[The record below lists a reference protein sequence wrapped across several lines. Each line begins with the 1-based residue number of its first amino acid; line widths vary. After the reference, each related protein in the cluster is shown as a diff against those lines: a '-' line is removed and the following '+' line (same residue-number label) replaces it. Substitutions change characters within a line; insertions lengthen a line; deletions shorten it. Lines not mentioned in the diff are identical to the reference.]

1 MKQFYKINEI
11 SKLYNIGPDSLRY
24 YEKLGLLAPK
34 RGKNNYRLYTL
45 DDLWRLNIIRDLR
58 RLGFPMEKIREYMDN
73 RSVENTRKLL
83 TEELDAIHQQIQELN
98 RLQKNV
104 EERLQTLSSAED
116 QTLLKI
122 RLQTFPDRYCH
133 TLNTPY
139 HTDEEM
145 DLLVKQLLN
154 KNTENL
160 YIISNH
166 NIGSFLPLKEINNGQ
181 YENYSG
187 VFIIDNYGEYCLSG
201 GTYLTF
207 TYAGDYRQ
215 NVTYIPELLTYAA
228 RHGLVPDGP
237 LLELINRQISANIL
251 QNFNYEYIRKTDFK
265 FFCMNCNRMC
275 RTHSNK
281 KTVSIRMLLF
291 FQHTNTG
298 RFFISYFFLC
308 YNFQDLHRKC
318 FRTITSS

>member
-1 MKQFYKINEI
+1 
-11 SKLYNIGPDSLRY
+11 
-24 YEKLGLLAPK
+24 
-34 RGKNNYRLYTL
+34 
-45 DDLWRLNIIRDLR
+45 
-58 RLGFPMEKIREYMDN
+58 MEKIREYMDN

-83 TEELDAIHQQIQELN
+83 TEELDAIHHQIQELN

-104 EERLQTLSSAED
+104 EERLQTLSGAED

-215 NVTYIPELLTYAA
+215 NVTYIPELFNLCSPSRSGSGWTSSGADLGRQPSIGRYQRTY
-228 RHGLVPDGP
+228 
-237 LLELINRQISANIL
+237 
-251 QNFNYEYIRKTDFK
+251 Y
-265 FFCMNCNRMC
+265 
-275 RTHSNK
+275 RTS
-281 KTVSIRMLLF
+281 
-291 FQHTNTG
+291 
-298 RFFISYFFLC
+298 
-308 YNFQDLHRKC
+308 
-318 FRTITSS
+318 ITSISERLISNLSV

>member
-1 MKQFYKINEI
+1 MKQFFKINEI

-83 TEELDAIHQQIQELN
+83 TEELDIIHQQIQELN

-104 EERLQTLSSAED
+104 EERLLTLSGAED
-116 QTLLKI
+116 QALLKI

-133 TLNTPY
+133 TLHIPY

-166 NIGSFLPLKEINNGQ
+166 NIGSFLPLEERKD
-181 YENYSG
+181 STK
-187 VFIIDNYGEYCLSG
+187 IILECLS
-201 GTYLTF
+201 LII
-207 TYAGDYRQ
+207 RESI
-215 NVTYIPELLTYAA
+215 VSAA
-228 RHGLVPDGP
+228 VLILPSPMQVITVRTP
-237 LLELINRQISANIL
+237 LIFR
-251 QNFNYEYIRKTDFK
+251 NFST
-265 FFCMNCNRMC
+265 MQM
-275 RTHSNK
+275 
-281 KTVSIRMLLF
+281 VMVLF
-291 FQHTNTG
+291 
-298 RFFISYFFLC
+298 LM
-308 YNFQDLHRKC
+308 DL
-318 FRTITSS
+318 FWN

>member
-104 EERLQTLSSAED
+104 EERLQTLSGAED

-160 YIISNH
+160 YIISTITLAH
-166 NIGSFLPLKEINNGQ
+166 SFRLRKSITGSMK
-181 YENYSG
+181 
-187 VFIIDNYGEYCLSG
+187 IIPVYLSSII
-201 GTYLTF
+201 TESI
-207 TYAGDYRQ
+207 
-215 NVTYIPELLTYAA
+215 VSVAA
-228 RHGLVPDGP
+228 
-237 LLELINRQISANIL
+237 LIL
-251 QNFNYEYIRKTDFK
+251 
-265 FFCMNCNRMC
+265 
-275 RTHSNK
+275 HSPTQGI
-281 KTVSIRMLLF
+281 TVRMLLI
-291 FQHTNTG
+291 FQ
-298 RFFISYFFLC
+298 
-308 YNFQDLHRKC
+308 NF
-318 FRTITSS
+318 

>member
-1 MKQFYKINEI
+1 MKQFFKINEI

-83 TEELDAIHQQIQELN
+83 TEELDVIHQQIRELN

-104 EERLQTLSSAED
+104 EERLLTLSGAED
-116 QTLLKI
+116 QALLKI

-133 TLNTPY
+133 TLHIPY

-166 NIGSFLPLKEINNGQ
+166 NIGSFLPLEEIKKGQ

-187 VFIIDNYGEYCLSG
+187 VFIIDNSGEYCLRG
-201 GTYLTF
+201 GTYITF

-215 NVTYIPELLTYAA
+215 NTTYIPELLNYADG
-228 RHGLVPDGP
+228 HGLVPDGP
-237 LLELINRQISANIL
+237 ILELIWVDNHQSADIREHITEL
-251 QNFNYEYIRKTDFK
+251 QLRIYSK
-265 FFCMNCNRMC
+265 F
-275 RTHSNK
+275 
-281 KTVSIRMLLF
+281 
-291 FQHTNTG
+291 
-298 RFFISYFFLC
+298 
-308 YNFQDLHRKC
+308 
-318 FRTITSS
+318 

>member
-1 MKQFYKINEI
+1 MKQFFKINEI

-83 TEELDAIHQQIQELN
+83 TEELDVIHQQIRELN

-104 EERLQTLSSAED
+104 EERLLTLSGAED

-122 RLQTFPDRYCH
+122 HLQTFPDRYCH
-133 TLNTPY
+133 TLNIPY

-166 NIGSFLPLKEINNGQ
+166 NIGSFLPLEEIKKRQ

-187 VFIIDNYGEYCLSG
+187 VFIIDNSGEHCLRG

-207 TYAGDYRQ
+207 TYAGDYHQ
-215 NVTYIPELLTYAA
+215 NTTYIPKLLNYADG
-228 RHGLVPDGP
+228 HGLVPDGP
-237 LLELINRQISANIL
+237 VLELIWVDNHQSADIREHITELQIRVYPRS
-251 QNFNYEYIRKTDFK
+251 
-265 FFCMNCNRMC
+265 
-275 RTHSNK
+275 
-281 KTVSIRMLLF
+281 
-291 FQHTNTG
+291 
-298 RFFISYFFLC
+298 
-308 YNFQDLHRKC
+308 
-318 FRTITSS
+318 

>member
-1 MKQFYKINEI
+1 MKQFFKINEI

-83 TEELDAIHQQIQELN
+83 TEELDVIHQQIRELN

-104 EERLQTLSSAED
+104 EERLLTLSGAKD
-116 QTLLKI
+116 QALLKI
-122 RLQTFPDRYCH
+122 HLQTFPDRYCH
-133 TLNTPY
+133 TLNIPY

-166 NIGSFLPLKEINNGQ
+166 NIGSFLPLEEIKKRQ

-187 VFIIDNYGEYCLSG
+187 VFIIDNSGEHCLRG

-207 TYAGDYRQ
+207 TYAGDYHQ
-215 NVTYIPELLTYAA
+215 NTTYIPELLNYADG
-228 RHGLVPDGP
+228 HGLVPDGP
-237 LLELINRQISANIL
+237 VLELIWVDNHQSADIREHITELQIRVYPRS
-251 QNFNYEYIRKTDFK
+251 
-265 FFCMNCNRMC
+265 
-275 RTHSNK
+275 
-281 KTVSIRMLLF
+281 
-291 FQHTNTG
+291 
-298 RFFISYFFLC
+298 
-308 YNFQDLHRKC
+308 
-318 FRTITSS
+318 

>member
-24 YEKLGLLAPK
+24 YEKLGFWHQK

-104 EERLQTLSSAED
+104 EERLQTLSGAED

-166 NIGSFLPLKEINNGQ
+166 NIGSFLPLKETNTGQ

-201 GTYLTF
+201 GTYL
-207 TYAGDYRQ
+207 
-215 NVTYIPELLTYAA
+215 
-228 RHGLVPDGP
+228 
-237 LLELINRQISANIL
+237 
-251 QNFNYEYIRKTDFK
+251 
-265 FFCMNCNRMC
+265 
-275 RTHSNK
+275 HSPTQGI
-281 KTVSIRMLLF
+281 TVRMLLI
-291 FQHTNTG
+291 FQ
-298 RFFISYFFLC
+298 
-308 YNFQDLHRKC
+308 NF
-318 FRTITSS
+318 

>member
-104 EERLQTLSSAED
+104 EERLQTLSGAED

-166 NIGSFLPLKEINNGQ
+166 NIGSFLPLKEINNL
-181 YENYSG
+181 YSRT
-187 VFIIDNYGEYCLSG
+187 FNLCSPSRSG
-201 GTYLTF
+201 SGWTSSGADLGRQPSIGRHQRTY
-207 TYAGDYRQ
+207 YR
-215 NVTYIPELLTYAA
+215 T
-228 RHGLVPDGP
+228 
-237 LLELINRQISANIL
+237 S
-251 QNFNYEYIRKTDFK
+251 
-265 FFCMNCNRMC
+265 
-275 RTHSNK
+275 
-281 KTVSIRMLLF
+281 
-291 FQHTNTG
+291 
-298 RFFISYFFLC
+298 
-308 YNFQDLHRKC
+308 
-318 FRTITSS
+318 ITSISERLISNLSV

>member
-104 EERLQTLSSAED
+104 EERLQTLSGAED

-166 NIGSFLPLKEINNGQ
+166 NIGYSFRLRKSITG
-181 YENYSG
+181 SMK
-187 VFIIDNYGEYCLSG
+187 IIPVYLSSII
-201 GTYLTF
+201 TESI
-207 TYAGDYRQ
+207 
-215 NVTYIPELLTYAA
+215 VSVAA
-228 RHGLVPDGP
+228 
-237 LLELINRQISANIL
+237 LIL
-251 QNFNYEYIRKTDFK
+251 
-265 FFCMNCNRMC
+265 
-275 RTHSNK
+275 HSPTQGI
-281 KTVSIRMLLF
+281 TVRMLLI
-291 FQHTNTG
+291 FQ
-298 RFFISYFFLC
+298 
-308 YNFQDLHRKC
+308 NF
-318 FRTITSS
+318 

>member
-1 MKQFYKINEI
+1 MKQFFKINEI

-104 EERLQTLSSAED
+104 EERLLTLSGAED

-133 TLNTPY
+133 TLDIPY

-166 NIGSFLPLKEINNGQ
+166 NIGSFLPLEEITNGQ

-187 VFIIDNYGEYCLSG
+187 VFIIDNSGEHCLRG

-207 TYAGDYRQ
+207 TYAGDYHQ
-215 NVTYIPELLTYAA
+215 NTTYIPELLNYADG
-228 RHGLVPDGP
+228 HGLVPDGT
-237 LLELINRQISANIL
+237 LLELIWVDNHQSADIREHITEL
-251 QNFNYEYIRKTDFK
+251 QLRVYPK
-265 FFCMNCNRMC
+265 
-275 RTHSNK
+275 S
-281 KTVSIRMLLF
+281 
-291 FQHTNTG
+291 
-298 RFFISYFFLC
+298 
-308 YNFQDLHRKC
+308 
-318 FRTITSS
+318 

>member
-1 MKQFYKINEI
+1 MKQFFKINEI

-83 TEELDAIHQQIQELN
+83 TEELDVIHQQIQELN

-104 EERLQTLSSAED
+104 EERLLTLSGAED
-116 QTLLKI
+116 QALLKI

-133 TLNTPY
+133 TLHIPY

-166 NIGSFLPLKEINNGQ
+166 NIGSFLPLEEIK
-181 YENYSG
+181 YR
-187 VFIIDNYGEYCLSG
+187 FLIIFSYLLICPQVLILSALRTFSLSKDTCLS
-201 GTYLTF
+201 L
-207 TYAGDYRQ
+207 
-215 NVTYIPELLTYAA
+215 
-228 RHGLVPDGP
+228 
-237 LLELINRQISANIL
+237 
-251 QNFNYEYIRKTDFK
+251 
-265 FFCMNCNRMC
+265 
-275 RTHSNK
+275 
-281 KTVSIRMLLF
+281 
-291 FQHTNTG
+291 
-298 RFFISYFFLC
+298 YFFP
-308 YNFQDLHRKC
+308 YLHGQ
-318 FRTITSS
+318 TW

>member
-1 MKQFYKINEI
+1 M
-11 SKLYNIGPDSLRY
+11 
-24 YEKLGLLAPK
+24 PK
-34 RGKNNYRLYTL
+34 SCIL
-45 DDLWRLNIIRDLR
+45 DIQVCLIR
-58 RLGFPMEKIREYMDN
+58 
-73 RSVENTRKLL
+73 
-83 TEELDAIHQQIQELN
+83 ELN

-104 EERLQTLSSAED
+104 EERLLTLSGAKD

-133 TLNTPY
+133 TLHIPY

-166 NIGSFLPLKEINNGQ
+166 NIGSFLPLEEIKKGQ

-187 VFIIDNYGEYCLSG
+187 VFIIDNSGEHCLRG

-215 NVTYIPELLTYAA
+215 NTTYIPELLNYADG
-228 RHGLVPDGP
+228 HGLVPDGP
-237 LLELINRQISANIL
+237 VLELIWVDNHQSADIREHITELQIRVYPRS
-251 QNFNYEYIRKTDFK
+251 
-265 FFCMNCNRMC
+265 
-275 RTHSNK
+275 
-281 KTVSIRMLLF
+281 
-291 FQHTNTG
+291 
-298 RFFISYFFLC
+298 
-308 YNFQDLHRKC
+308 
-318 FRTITSS
+318 

>member
-58 RLGFPMEKIREYMDN
+58 RLGFPMKKIREYMDN

-104 EERLQTLSSAED
+104 EERLQTLSGAED

-145 DLLVKQLLN
+145 DL
-154 KNTENL
+154 
-160 YIISNH
+160 
-166 NIGSFLPLKEINNGQ
+166 G
-181 YENYSG
+181 
-187 VFIIDNYGEYCLSG
+187 
-201 GTYLTF
+201 
-207 TYAGDYRQ
+207 
-215 NVTYIPELLTYAA
+215 
-228 RHGLVPDGP
+228 
-237 LLELINRQISANIL
+237 
-251 QNFNYEYIRKTDFK
+251 
-265 FFCMNCNRMC
+265 
-275 RTHSNK
+275 
-281 KTVSIRMLLF
+281 
-291 FQHTNTG
+291 
-298 RFFISYFFLC
+298 
-308 YNFQDLHRKC
+308 
-318 FRTITSS
+318 

>member
-122 RLQTFPDRYCH
+122 QLQTFPDRYCH

-237 LLELINRQISANIL
+237 LLELIWVDNHQSADISEHITEL
-251 QNFNYEYIRKTDFK
+251 QLRVYPKD
-265 FFCMNCNRMC
+265 
-275 RTHSNK
+275 
-281 KTVSIRMLLF
+281 
-291 FQHTNTG
+291 
-298 RFFISYFFLC
+298 
-308 YNFQDLHRKC
+308 
-318 FRTITSS
+318 

>member
-133 TLNTPY
+133 ILNTPY

-187 VFIIDNYGEYCLSG
+187 VFIIDNYGEYCLS
-201 GTYLTF
+201 
-207 TYAGDYRQ
+207 
-215 NVTYIPELLTYAA
+215 AA
-228 RHGLVPDGP
+228 H
-237 LLELINRQISANIL
+237 IL
-251 QNFNYEYIRKTDFK
+251 
-265 FFCMNCNRMC
+265 
-275 RTHSNK
+275 HSPTQGI
-281 KTVSIRMLLF
+281 TVRMLLI
-291 FQHTNTG
+291 FQ
-298 RFFISYFFLC
+298 
-308 YNFQDLHRKC
+308 NF
-318 FRTITSS
+318 

>member
-1 MKQFYKINEI
+1 MKQFFKINEI

-83 TEELDAIHQQIQELN
+83 TEELDVIHQQIQELN

-104 EERLQTLSSAED
+104 EERLLTLSGAED
-116 QTLLKI
+116 QALLKI

-133 TLNTPY
+133 TLHIPY

-166 NIGSFLPLKEINNGQ
+166 NIGSFLPLEEIKKGQ

-187 VFIIDNYGEYCLSG
+187 VFIIDNSG
-201 GTYLTF
+201 
-207 TYAGDYRQ
+207 
-215 NVTYIPELLTYAA
+215 
-228 RHGLVPDGP
+228 
-237 LLELINRQISANIL
+237 
-251 QNFNYEYIRKTDFK
+251 
-265 FFCMNCNRMC
+265 
-275 RTHSNK
+275 
-281 KTVSIRMLLF
+281 
-291 FQHTNTG
+291 
-298 RFFISYFFLC
+298 
-308 YNFQDLHRKC
+308 
-318 FRTITSS
+318 

>member
-1 MKQFYKINEI
+1 MKQFFKINEI

-45 DDLWRLNIIRDLR
+45 DDLWRLNIIRD
-58 RLGFPMEKIREYMDN
+58 
-73 RSVENTRKLL
+73 
-83 TEELDAIHQQIQELN
+83 QQIQELN

-104 EERLQTLSSAED
+104 EERLLTLSGAED
-116 QTLLKI
+116 QALLKI

-133 TLNTPY
+133 TLHIPY

-166 NIGSFLPLKEINNGQ
+166 NIGSFLPLEEIKKGQ

-187 VFIIDNYGEYCLSG
+187 VFIIDNSGEYCLRG

-215 NVTYIPELLTYAA
+215 NTTYIPELLNYADG
-228 RHGLVPDGP
+228 HGLVPDGP
-237 LLELINRQISANIL
+237 ILELIWVDNHQSADIREHITEL
-251 QNFNYEYIRKTDFK
+251 QLRIY
-265 FFCMNCNRMC
+265 
-275 RTHSNK
+275 S
-281 KTVSIRMLLF
+281 
-291 FQHTNTG
+291 
-298 RFFISYFFLC
+298 RF
-308 YNFQDLHRKC
+308 
-318 FRTITSS
+318 